1 MKHGSEIWL
10 GELLRSWQALAP
22 GDEATQA
29 AVARLLGFELA
40 AIEAPPPEP
49 VAPAPLPEPA
59 RPERAAHASAASQAA
74 ARTACAAALRARS
87 AARQRAAAR
96 ARSATRMAGG
106 RSARPRRYRG
116 PPAAAPPELFRP
128 EWARTLV
135 TTLAARRLPGR
146 AIDEAR
152 LVRELAN
159 GHPLRRIPRLR
170 RWTLT
175 LGVQLLIDVS
185 PGMEAFAADQ
195 IALSERFVEA
205 VGEAHME
212 EWLFA
217 DCPLR
222 GVFADADDVAWRAP
236 QPGVPVVAVSDL
248 GLGAPPD
255 HLARAG
261 VQEWLEF
268 AARLAARGSR
278 LTVLSPWPRA
288 HVPSALGE
296 CIAFVEWDRPTSAA
310 QVRRLLERHDVWSV
324 KPGPTPGSRCW
335 HGVAPMRSSWPG
347 CWHPR
352 SRSTR
357 PCCAACGSPCCPHG
371 AWIEAE
377 LWHSPLVKARS
388 AGGLRFEPAVSERL
402 REQLAAAWQADDEGE
417 RQRILEARGVMAA
430 VHTGLSPALALEER
444 VAWAAVMGELDEIE
458 EALASAVKGVLDG
471 SRPGLAAWAGQAVAR
486 LPAES
491 FETSAGQALRLL
503 AAQAGH
509 ATATRPEGVSPTRIL
524 SELPLAR
531 LGISRRGPLLV
542 LGVGAQRAGFA
553 LPVPDSEPRL
563 VEVLWQ
569 DEDDRLLR
577 MPHAIAGGEA
587 QEIEV
592 GHARCSS
599 SMSLGEAFECRA
611 SSAGRGGAGYGRLE
625 LASRAAMAWERVTC

>member
-40 AIEAPPPEP
+40 AIEAPAPEP

-59 RPERAAHASAASQAA
+59 RPERAAPHPPPAGPPPARPVPQHFVPDLPRASEPLRERDPQREWQAVE
-74 ARTACAAALRARS
+74 AL
-87 AARQRAAAR
+87 AR
-96 ARSATRMAGG
+96 ADTV
-106 RSARPRRYRG
+106 AR
-116 PPAAAPPELFRP
+116 PAAAPPELFRP

-310 QVRRLLERHDVWSV
+310 QVRRLLERHD
-324 KPGPTPGSRCW
+324 G
-335 HGVAPMRSSWPG
+335 
-347 CWHPR
+347 
-352 SRSTR
+352 
-357 PCCAACGSPCCPHG
+357 
-371 AWIEAE
+371 
-377 LWHSPLVKARS
+377 
-388 AGGLRFEPAVSERL
+388 
-402 REQLAAAWQADDEGE
+402 
-417 RQRILEARGVMAA
+417 
-430 VHTGLSPALALEER
+430 
-444 VAWAAVMGELDEIE
+444 
-458 EALASAVKGVLDG
+458 
-471 SRPGLAAWAGQAVAR
+471 
-486 LPAES
+486 
-491 FETSAGQALRLL
+491 
-503 AAQAGH
+503 
-509 ATATRPEGVSPTRIL
+509 
-524 SELPLAR
+524 
-531 LGISRRGPLLV
+531 
-542 LGVGAQRAGFA
+542 
-553 LPVPDSEPRL
+553 
-563 VEVLWQ
+563 
-569 DEDDRLLR
+569 
-577 MPHAIAGGEA
+577 
-587 QEIEV
+587 
-592 GHARCSS
+592 
-599 SMSLGEAFECRA
+599 
-611 SSAGRGGAGYGRLE
+611 
-625 LASRAAMAWERVTC
+625 

>member
-40 AIEAPPPEP
+40 GIEAPPPEP

-59 RPERAAHASAASQAA
+59 RPERAAPHPPPAGPPPARPVPQHFVPDLPRASEPLRERDPQREWQAVE
-74 ARTACAAALRARS
+74 AL
-87 AARQRAAAR
+87 AR
-96 ARSATRMAGG
+96 ADTV
-106 RSARPRRYRG
+106 AR
-116 PPAAAPPELFRP
+116 PAAAPPELFRP

-310 QVRRLLERHDVWSV
+310 QVRRLLERHDV
-324 KPGPTPGSRCW
+324 
-335 HGVAPMRSSWPG
+335 
-347 CWHPR
+347 
-352 SRSTR
+352 
-357 PCCAACGSPCCPHG
+357 
-371 AWIEAE
+371 
-377 LWHSPLVKARS
+377 
-388 AGGLRFEPAVSERL
+388 
-402 REQLAAAWQADDEGE
+402 
-417 RQRILEARGVMAA
+417 
-430 VHTGLSPALALEER
+430 
-444 VAWAAVMGELDEIE
+444 
-458 EALASAVKGVLDG
+458 
-471 SRPGLAAWAGQAVAR
+471 
-486 LPAES
+486 
-491 FETSAGQALRLL
+491 
-503 AAQAGH
+503 
-509 ATATRPEGVSPTRIL
+509 
-524 SELPLAR
+524 
-531 LGISRRGPLLV
+531 
-542 LGVGAQRAGFA
+542 
-553 LPVPDSEPRL
+553 
-563 VEVLWQ
+563 
-569 DEDDRLLR
+569 
-577 MPHAIAGGEA
+577 
-587 QEIEV
+587 
-592 GHARCSS
+592 
-599 SMSLGEAFECRA
+599 
-611 SSAGRGGAGYGRLE
+611 
-625 LASRAAMAWERVTC
+625 

>member
-40 AIEAPPPEP
+40 AIEAPAPEP

-59 RPERAAHASAASQAA
+59 RPERAAPHPPPAGPPPARPVPQHFVPDLPRASEPLRERDPQREWQAVE
-74 ARTACAAALRARS
+74 AL
-87 AARQRAAAR
+87 AR
-96 ARSATRMAGG
+96 ADTV
-106 RSARPRRYRG
+106 AR
-116 PPAAAPPELFRP
+116 PAAAPPELFRP

-288 HVPSALGE
+288 HVSSALGE

-310 QVRRLLERHDVWSV
+310 QVRRLLERHD
-324 KPGPTPGSRCW
+324 G
-335 HGVAPMRSSWPG
+335 
-347 CWHPR
+347 
-352 SRSTR
+352 
-357 PCCAACGSPCCPHG
+357 
-371 AWIEAE
+371 
-377 LWHSPLVKARS
+377 
-388 AGGLRFEPAVSERL
+388 
-402 REQLAAAWQADDEGE
+402 
-417 RQRILEARGVMAA
+417 
-430 VHTGLSPALALEER
+430 
-444 VAWAAVMGELDEIE
+444 
-458 EALASAVKGVLDG
+458 
-471 SRPGLAAWAGQAVAR
+471 
-486 LPAES
+486 
-491 FETSAGQALRLL
+491 
-503 AAQAGH
+503 
-509 ATATRPEGVSPTRIL
+509 
-524 SELPLAR
+524 
-531 LGISRRGPLLV
+531 
-542 LGVGAQRAGFA
+542 
-553 LPVPDSEPRL
+553 
-563 VEVLWQ
+563 
-569 DEDDRLLR
+569 
-577 MPHAIAGGEA
+577 
-587 QEIEV
+587 
-592 GHARCSS
+592 
-599 SMSLGEAFECRA
+599 
-611 SSAGRGGAGYGRLE
+611 
-625 LASRAAMAWERVTC
+625 

>member
-59 RPERAAHASAASQAA
+59 RPERAAPHPPPAGPPPARPVPQHFVPDLPRASEPLRERDPQREWQAVE
-74 ARTACAAALRARS
+74 AL
-87 AARQRAAAR
+87 AR
-96 ARSATRMAGG
+96 ADTV
-106 RSARPRRYRG
+106 AR
-116 PPAAAPPELFRP
+116 PAAAPPELFRP

-152 LVRELAN
+152 MVRELAN

-310 QVRRLLERHDVWSV
+310 QVRRLLERHDV
-324 KPGPTPGSRCW
+324 
-335 HGVAPMRSSWPG
+335 
-347 CWHPR
+347 
-352 SRSTR
+352 
-357 PCCAACGSPCCPHG
+357 
-371 AWIEAE
+371 
-377 LWHSPLVKARS
+377 
-388 AGGLRFEPAVSERL
+388 
-402 REQLAAAWQADDEGE
+402 
-417 RQRILEARGVMAA
+417 
-430 VHTGLSPALALEER
+430 
-444 VAWAAVMGELDEIE
+444 
-458 EALASAVKGVLDG
+458 
-471 SRPGLAAWAGQAVAR
+471 
-486 LPAES
+486 
-491 FETSAGQALRLL
+491 
-503 AAQAGH
+503 
-509 ATATRPEGVSPTRIL
+509 
-524 SELPLAR
+524 
-531 LGISRRGPLLV
+531 
-542 LGVGAQRAGFA
+542 
-553 LPVPDSEPRL
+553 
-563 VEVLWQ
+563 
-569 DEDDRLLR
+569 
-577 MPHAIAGGEA
+577 
-587 QEIEV
+587 
-592 GHARCSS
+592 
-599 SMSLGEAFECRA
+599 
-611 SSAGRGGAGYGRLE
+611 
-625 LASRAAMAWERVTC
+625 

>member
-40 AIEAPPPEP
+40 AIEAPAPEP

-59 RPERAAHASAASQAA
+59 RPERAAPHPPPAGPPPARPVPQHFVPDLPRASEPLRERDPQREWQAVE
-74 ARTACAAALRARS
+74 ALA
-87 AARQRAAAR
+87 RAATVAR
-96 ARSATRMAGG
+96 
-106 RSARPRRYRG
+106 
-116 PPAAAPPELFRP
+116 PAAAPPELFRP

-222 GVFADADDVAWRAP
+222 GVFADADDVAWHAP

-310 QVRRLLERHDVWSV
+310 QVRRLLERHDV
-324 KPGPTPGSRCW
+324 
-335 HGVAPMRSSWPG
+335 
-347 CWHPR
+347 
-352 SRSTR
+352 
-357 PCCAACGSPCCPHG
+357 
-371 AWIEAE
+371 
-377 LWHSPLVKARS
+377 
-388 AGGLRFEPAVSERL
+388 
-402 REQLAAAWQADDEGE
+402 
-417 RQRILEARGVMAA
+417 
-430 VHTGLSPALALEER
+430 
-444 VAWAAVMGELDEIE
+444 
-458 EALASAVKGVLDG
+458 
-471 SRPGLAAWAGQAVAR
+471 
-486 LPAES
+486 
-491 FETSAGQALRLL
+491 
-503 AAQAGH
+503 
-509 ATATRPEGVSPTRIL
+509 
-524 SELPLAR
+524 
-531 LGISRRGPLLV
+531 
-542 LGVGAQRAGFA
+542 
-553 LPVPDSEPRL
+553 
-563 VEVLWQ
+563 
-569 DEDDRLLR
+569 
-577 MPHAIAGGEA
+577 
-587 QEIEV
+587 
-592 GHARCSS
+592 
-599 SMSLGEAFECRA
+599 
-611 SSAGRGGAGYGRLE
+611 
-625 LASRAAMAWERVTC
+625 

>member
-1 MKHGSEIWL
+1 MVDFAGPDLPRASEP
-10 GELLRSWQALAP
+10 LRERDPQREWQAVEALARA
-22 GDEATQA
+22 DT
-29 AVARLLGFELA
+29 VAR
-40 AIEAPPPEP
+40 
-49 VAPAPLPEPA
+49 
-59 RPERAAHASAASQAA
+59 
-74 ARTACAAALRARS
+74 
-87 AARQRAAAR
+87 
-96 ARSATRMAGG
+96 
-106 RSARPRRYRG
+106 
-116 PPAAAPPELFRP
+116 PAAAPPELFRP

-310 QVRRLLERHDVWSV
+310 QVRRLLERHDV
-324 KPGPTPGSRCW
+324 
-335 HGVAPMRSSWPG
+335 
-347 CWHPR
+347 
-352 SRSTR
+352 
-357 PCCAACGSPCCPHG
+357 
-371 AWIEAE
+371 
-377 LWHSPLVKARS
+377 
-388 AGGLRFEPAVSERL
+388 
-402 REQLAAAWQADDEGE
+402 
-417 RQRILEARGVMAA
+417 
-430 VHTGLSPALALEER
+430 
-444 VAWAAVMGELDEIE
+444 
-458 EALASAVKGVLDG
+458 
-471 SRPGLAAWAGQAVAR
+471 
-486 LPAES
+486 
-491 FETSAGQALRLL
+491 
-503 AAQAGH
+503 
-509 ATATRPEGVSPTRIL
+509 
-524 SELPLAR
+524 
-531 LGISRRGPLLV
+531 
-542 LGVGAQRAGFA
+542 
-553 LPVPDSEPRL
+553 
-563 VEVLWQ
+563 
-569 DEDDRLLR
+569 
-577 MPHAIAGGEA
+577 
-587 QEIEV
+587 
-592 GHARCSS
+592 
-599 SMSLGEAFECRA
+599 
-611 SSAGRGGAGYGRLE
+611 
-625 LASRAAMAWERVTC
+625 

>member
-40 AIEAPPPEP
+40 AIEAPAPEP

-59 RPERAAHASAASQAA
+59 RPERAAPHPPPAGPPPARPVPQHFVPDLPRASEPLRERDPQREWQAVE
-74 ARTACAAALRARS
+74 AL
-87 AARQRAAAR
+87 AR
-96 ARSATRMAGG
+96 ADTV
-106 RSARPRRYRG
+106 AR
-116 PPAAAPPELFRP
+116 PAAAPPELFRP

-310 QVRRLLERHDVWSV
+310 QVRRLLERHDV
-324 KPGPTPGSRCW
+324 
-335 HGVAPMRSSWPG
+335 
-347 CWHPR
+347 
-352 SRSTR
+352 
-357 PCCAACGSPCCPHG
+357 
-371 AWIEAE
+371 
-377 LWHSPLVKARS
+377 
-388 AGGLRFEPAVSERL
+388 
-402 REQLAAAWQADDEGE
+402 
-417 RQRILEARGVMAA
+417 
-430 VHTGLSPALALEER
+430 
-444 VAWAAVMGELDEIE
+444 
-458 EALASAVKGVLDG
+458 
-471 SRPGLAAWAGQAVAR
+471 
-486 LPAES
+486 
-491 FETSAGQALRLL
+491 
-503 AAQAGH
+503 
-509 ATATRPEGVSPTRIL
+509 
-524 SELPLAR
+524 
-531 LGISRRGPLLV
+531 
-542 LGVGAQRAGFA
+542 
-553 LPVPDSEPRL
+553 
-563 VEVLWQ
+563 
-569 DEDDRLLR
+569 
-577 MPHAIAGGEA
+577 
-587 QEIEV
+587 
-592 GHARCSS
+592 
-599 SMSLGEAFECRA
+599 
-611 SSAGRGGAGYGRLE
+611 
-625 LASRAAMAWERVTC
+625 